1 MPRFFLGC
9 ILLAA
14 AACRATPSA
23 APGELVDDSGARTAL
38 AAPPRR
44 IVSLIPAT
52 TELLFA
58 LGAGDRVVGRTHY
71 CDYPAAAA
79 RVPDLG
85 NGIQPNVEAVVAARP
100 DLVLLYKS
108 GADRGAAERLRG
120 LGIPVL
126 ELATDRIDDMARITR
141 LLGRA
146 LALSGAAESL
156 VARTQRDLDSAS
168 AVTGSQAHRPT
179 VFVLAWDRP
188 VMTLGQGSFLSEII
202 EHAGA
207 RNLFADLPAS
217 SGQVSIETIAARDP
231 DFILATGAGDI
242 AIAERPEWRVVRAVR
257 ERRFVRVNGSEFN
270 RPGPRVGQAVREMVA
285 ALSAARA
292 AAPR

>member
-1 MPRFFLGC
+1 MSRSLLGF
-9 ILLAA
+9 ILFSA
-14 AACRATPSA
+14 AACRASPSG

-38 AAPPRR
+38 ATPPRR

-58 LGAGDRVVGRTHY
+58 LGAGDRVVGRTRY
-71 CDYPAAAA
+71 CDYPADAA

-85 NGIQPNVEAVVAARP
+85 NGIQPNLEAVVAAHP
-100 DLVLLYKS
+100 DLVLLYQS
-108 GADRGAAERLRG
+108 SANRGAADRLRG

-126 ELATDRIDDMARITR
+126 ELATDRIADMARITR

-146 LALSGAAESL
+146 LGLRQAAESL
-156 VARTQRDLDSAS
+156 VVRTERDLAS
-168 AVTGSQAHRPT
+168 SSQPPDRPTARPT
-179 VFVLAWDRP
+179 VFILAWDRP

-217 SGQVSIETIAARDP
+217 SAQVSIETIAARDP
-231 DFILATGAGDI
+231 DFILASGAGDI
-242 AIAERPEWRVVRAVR
+242 ALAERPEWRVVRAVR
-257 ERRFVRVNGSEFN
+257 ERRFVRIHGSEFN
-270 RPGPRVGQAVREMVA
+270 RPGPRVGQAVRELIA
-285 ALSAARA
+285 ALDSARA
-292 AAPR
+292 TIPR

>member
-1 MPRFFLGC
+1 MPRPFLGC

-79 RVPDLG
+79 KVPDLG

-126 ELATDRIDDMARITR
+126 ELATDRIADMARITR

-146 LALSGAAESL
+146 LGLQQPAESL
-156 VARTQRDLDSAS
+156 IGRTERDLAAAS
-168 AVTGSQAHRPT
+168 AVTGPPAHRPT
-179 VFVLAWDRP
+179 VFILAWDRP